1 MANGVGGFL
10 TGLTEGFAGG
20 SKLAMAMDQNEREKA
35 RAIREQQSFDTSQK
49 AAEQTRKLTDLQIAD
64 QQRRDEEAVRKT
76 NMQNQIKTDM
86 TAYQA
91 WISGRSDQPPP
102 SVSLVLETQKKPGG
116 INVAGPINVNPAEL
130 TESQKQLLE
139 SSIFQKARIDHKFM
153 DEESFEKQR
162 QLTKTLTKEGVIEA
176 FDLYDKTGDS
186 AKAVKAFN
194 GTGGLK
200 GFKGMELRRE
210 INPMTGKPD
219 VMVYGI
225 GADGKTL
232 EKKTSRFEMMLAM
245 MPDKMIE
252 YGVKSM
258 QEDNANKRTA
268 SSNATTIQ
276 ATKLSNSGAMDRAIL
291 DNETRKLEAETRR
304 EAKDPDFAKLETL
317 IMDPARAAMSNPQ
330 NAMDIQAYQQSQ
342 LDTLTVAYRLLKTGA
357 AKNHAEAA
365 AMAMREVQDA
375 KARNAP
381 K

>member
-35 RAIREQQSFDTSQK
+35 RAIREQTAFDTSQK

-64 QQRRDEEAVRKT
+64 QQRRDEEAIRKT

-86 TAYQA
+86 TAYQS

-102 SVSLVLETQKKPGG
+102 SVSLVLETQRKPGG
-116 INVAGPINVNPAEL
+116 LTVAGPINVNPAEL
-130 TESQKQLLE
+130 TESQRQLLE

-186 AKAVKAFN
+186 KKAVKAFN

-200 GFKGMELRRE
+200 GFEGMELRRE
-210 INPMTGKPD
+210 VNPMTGKPD

-245 MPDKMIE
+245 MPDKMID
-252 YGVKSM
+252 YGLKSM
-258 QEDNANKRTA
+258 QEDAANRRTA
-268 SSNATTIQ
+268 SSNATS
-276 ATKLSNSGAMDRAIL
+276 LSVSRLNNAGAMDRTLI
-291 DNETRKLEAETRR
+291 ESEARR
-304 EAKDPDFAKLETL
+304 DSKDPDFVKLETL
-317 IMDPARAAMSNPQ
+317 IMDPAKAAMSNPQ
-330 NAMDIQAYQQSQ
+330 NAMDIQPYMQTQ
-342 LDTLTVAYRLLKTGA
+342 LDTLNVAYTLLKSGK

-381 K
+381 R

>member
-91 WISGRSDQPPP
+91 WISGRSDQPPA

-258 QEDNANKRTA
+258 QEDAQNKRTA
-268 SSNATTIQ
+268 ATNATSVQ
-276 ATKLSNSGAMDRAIL
+276 VSKLNNSGAMDRTLI
-291 DNETRKLEAETRR
+291 EAEARKDS
-304 EAKDPDFAKLETL
+304 KDPDFVKLETL
-317 IMDPARAAMSNPQ
+317 IMDPAKAAMANPQ
-330 NAMDIQAYQQSQ
+330 NAMDIQPYMQTQ
-342 LDTLTVAYRLLKTGA
+342 LDTLNVAYKLLKAGKA
-357 AKNHAEAA
+357 SSHAEAA
-365 AMAMREVQDA
+365 AMAMREVQE
-375 KARNAP
+375 ARKRNET